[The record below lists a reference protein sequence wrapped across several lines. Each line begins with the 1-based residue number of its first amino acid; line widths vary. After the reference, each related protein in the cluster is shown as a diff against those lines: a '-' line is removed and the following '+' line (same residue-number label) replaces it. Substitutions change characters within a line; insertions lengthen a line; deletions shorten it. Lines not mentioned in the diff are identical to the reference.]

1 MLAVLPLSSHRK
13 SSPDSNLMICFYK
26 IFYSPCSALRKTGP
40 LLAVYLSGSIKYIDH
55 ASNCDHSVRRYSTN
69 LGSQF
74 TGSAQTSYCVDEG
87 ESLAVLCVC
96 GRPVH
101 VSSVRNREKRLP
113 ECRFQI
119 CAILK
124 RQNSIRARHAP
135 ISMFALQI
143 NSTMQKFRRR
153 GFIQEWKNQRIS
165 YKSDLV

>member
-1 MLAVLPLSSHRK
+1 
-13 SSPDSNLMICFYK
+13 MICFYK

-40 LLAVYLSGSIKYIDH
+40 PLAVYLSGAIKYIDH

-87 ESLAVLCVC
+87 ESLAVLCVR